1 MQRNFGK
8 IIAARSISAAAG
20 QQASRLACITPMR
33 DIRVTGKEE
42 TDGDTGAQRF
52 DSPIRR
58 SVVRTDR

>member
-42 TDGDTGAQRF
+42 TDGIPARRGLTVRF
-52 DSPIRR
+52 AE
-58 SVVRTDR
+58 V